1 MHKLL
6 KTLVAL
12 LCAATLTQAAATTER
27 PLHFGLSAAGSY
39 IGIWHLNDEVFV
51 KKETYVNDEG
61 ENTYREQSLTGG
73 HDLHGFGGSF
83 GVSGLWD
90 FARNFQLHLDLYLS
104 LRDRYVSAKEHHKKI
119 ITHEDGS
126 VTNDR
131 GSKGT
136 YDITLTYWHIDF
148 PVSVRYNLPS
158 DFFIDA
164 GVFAS
169 YIISANLKIKVI
181 SLDFQ
186 SYAAGMEFGTVG
198 GFGKTFDIT
207 DTKRLEVFSRFI
219 FGLTPLLND
228 RVKKYLYDRIRP
240 REWLIQAGA
249 TFYLF

>member
-1 MHKLL
+1 M
-6 KTLVAL
+6 VAL
-12 LCAATLTQAAATTER
+12 LCAAILSQAAATTER

-51 KKETYVNDEG
+51 KKETGTNDDG
-61 ENTYREQSLTGG
+61 SPFYREQTLTGG
-73 HDLHGFGGSF
+73 HDFKGIGGSL

-90 FARNFQLHLDLYLS
+90 FARNFQLHMDLYIS
-104 LRDRYVSAKEHHKKI
+104 LRYRFVEAKEHHKKI
-119 ITHEDGS
+119 TTYEDG
-126 VTNDR
+126 TAITDR
-131 GSKGT
+131 GSKGN
-136 YDITLTYWHIDF
+136 YDISFRYWHIDF
-148 PVSVRYNLPS
+148 PISVRYNLPS
-158 DFFIDA
+158 DFFVDA

-186 SYAAGMEFGTVG
+186 SYAAGMELGTVG

-240 REWLIQAGA
+240 REWLVQAGA